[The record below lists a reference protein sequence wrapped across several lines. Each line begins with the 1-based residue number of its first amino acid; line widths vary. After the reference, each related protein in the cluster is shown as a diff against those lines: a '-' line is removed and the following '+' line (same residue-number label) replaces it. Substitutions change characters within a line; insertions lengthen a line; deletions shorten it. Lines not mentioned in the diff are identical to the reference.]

1 MTLHNVKLS
10 TEEVFE
16 VVETLKTQVDNN
28 SDKDLL
34 SAFNKLSSVKV
45 PEFKYINYGYDIP
58 EFKPRKEK

>member
-10 TEEVFE
+10 TKEVFE
-16 VVETLKTQVDNN
+16 VVEILKTKVENN
-28 SDKDLL
+28 PDKDLL

-45 PEFKYINYGYDIP
+45 PEFKNLNYDYDIP

>member
-45 PEFKYINYGYDIP
+45 PEFKNINNGYDIP

>member
-16 VVETLKTQVDNN
+16 VVVTLKTQVDNN

-45 PEFKYINYGYDIP
+45 PEFKNINYGYDIP

>member
-1 MTLHNVKLS
+1 MKLHNVKLS

-16 VVETLKTQVDNN
+16 VVEILKTKVENN
-28 SDKDLL
+28 PDKDLL

-45 PEFKYINYGYDIP
+45 PEFKNLNYDYDIP